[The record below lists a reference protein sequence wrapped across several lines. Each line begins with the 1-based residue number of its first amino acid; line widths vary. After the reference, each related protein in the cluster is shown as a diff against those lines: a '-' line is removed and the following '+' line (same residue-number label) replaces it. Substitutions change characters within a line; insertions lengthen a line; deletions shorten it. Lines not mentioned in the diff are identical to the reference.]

1 MVQCRRNKEKEKLLC
16 VSSPYACVNTAIL
29 AFANITKAYLACPHA
44 DQRLILSSPSDTHQS
59 LQSPVGG
66 MPAGD
71 YFCKG
76 VYLMLPIIDVEA
88 TAQRIDSRRIENH
101 LTVRDLQNVFGF
113 SSPQAVYGWI
123 RAKSVPSVDNLV
135 VLASVLHTTLD
146 DLIITT
152 N

>member
-1 MVQCRRNKEKEKLLC
+1 
-16 VSSPYACVNTAIL
+16 
-29 AFANITKAYLACPHA
+29 
-44 DQRLILSSPSDTHQS
+44 
-59 LQSPVGG
+59 
-66 MPAGD
+66 
-71 YFCKG
+71 
-76 VYLMLPIIDVEA
+76 MLPIIDVEA

-152 N
+152 D

>member
-1 MVQCRRNKEKEKLLC
+1 
-16 VSSPYACVNTAIL
+16 
-29 AFANITKAYLACPHA
+29 
-44 DQRLILSSPSDTHQS
+44 
-59 LQSPVGG
+59 
-66 MPAGD
+66 
-71 YFCKG
+71 
-76 VYLMLPIIDVEA
+76 MLPIIDVEA

-146 DLIITT
+146 DLIITAD
-152 N
+152 

>member
-1 MVQCRRNKEKEKLLC
+1 
-16 VSSPYACVNTAIL
+16 
-29 AFANITKAYLACPHA
+29 
-44 DQRLILSSPSDTHQS
+44 
-59 LQSPVGG
+59 
-66 MPAGD
+66 
-71 YFCKG
+71 
-76 VYLMLPIIDVEA
+76 MLPIIDVEA

-123 RAKSVPSVDNLV
+123 RARSVPSVDNLV

-146 DLIITT
+146 DLIVTT

>member
-1 MVQCRRNKEKEKLLC
+1 
-16 VSSPYACVNTAIL
+16 
-29 AFANITKAYLACPHA
+29 
-44 DQRLILSSPSDTHQS
+44 
-59 LQSPVGG
+59 
-66 MPAGD
+66 
-71 YFCKG
+71 
-76 VYLMLPIIDVEA
+76 MLPIIDVEA

-123 RAKSVPSVDNLV
+123 RARSVPSVDNLV

-152 N
+152 D

>member
-1 MVQCRRNKEKEKLLC
+1 
-16 VSSPYACVNTAIL
+16 
-29 AFANITKAYLACPHA
+29 
-44 DQRLILSSPSDTHQS
+44 
-59 LQSPVGG
+59 
-66 MPAGD
+66 
-71 YFCKG
+71 
-76 VYLMLPIIDVEA
+76 MLPIIDVEA

-113 SSPQAVYGWI
+113 SSPQAVYGLI